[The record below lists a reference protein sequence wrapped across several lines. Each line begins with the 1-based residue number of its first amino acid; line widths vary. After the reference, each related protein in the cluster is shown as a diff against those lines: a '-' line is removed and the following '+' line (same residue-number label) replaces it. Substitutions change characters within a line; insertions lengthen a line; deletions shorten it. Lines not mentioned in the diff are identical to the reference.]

1 MGVSVS
7 QDEIYHQLV
16 VLTLIEEW
24 TWREF
29 DRALDE
35 VLRLMQQTL
44 ENTSLIL
51 DFSQTTYFNA
61 PGIVENFKKS
71 ETKFQQ
77 APNYRLCVTVLNEKE
92 LVDLLLNT
100 IRLYG
105 HPQREYLFT
114 YSFDDARRIVIE
126 QSISRT

>member
-7 QDEIYHQLV
+7 QDEVYHQLV

-35 VLRLMQQTL
+35 ALRLMQQTL
-44 ENTSLIL
+44 DEVRLIL
-51 DFSQTTYFNA
+51 DFSRTTYFNA

-71 ETKFQQ
+71 EAKFQHMT
-77 APNYRLCVTVLNEKE
+77 NYTLCVTVIHEKG
-92 LVDLLLNT
+92 LVDLLLNI
-100 IRLYG
+100 IRMYG
-105 HPQREYLFT
+105 SPQREYLFA
-114 YSFDDARRIVIE
+114 YSFDEARRIVIE